1 MFQNSWVRNCV
12 ACAVVLILIAI
23 GILSY
28 LNAVS
33 LANQKRIEDYRQQ
46 VGANS
51 AAELWAISIEQRDPR
66 LFELHDGGF
75 PGGVQFLEDTEQA
88 RRTEQVEG
96 DAISITTTQLYQLLS
111 ILRDSPAAQVPGIV
125 DFNTSR
131 PANFQQLRSIIFACC
146 QSQEKSTGTETGT
159 TTGTAMKEQQER
171 WLIGVELAESLTAG
185 GFIID
190 ELKRFAL
197 LQTLLERGMS
207 LIESADL
214 DFLENGAVTLARVA
228 SPEDGIA
235 RALQIETLVVMELEE
250 WQASPFTSS
259 LDLRWYLDQQIPLSL
274 DPSRKTLQALSV
286 EDPPVYA
293 LLSRVVLPVFDSIIE
308 NSNQMS
314 ARLLAVRCAFEAT
327 AAQLRGVEWTPPTGV
342 ELLQSTAGG
351 AARIH
356 VSGSSVATD
365 VYLPR

>member
-1 MFQNSWVRNCV
+1 MFHKSWVRNSV
-12 ACAVVLILIAI
+12 AFAAVLILIAI
-23 GILSY
+23 GTFFY

-33 LANQKRIEDYRQQ
+33 VANHRRIEDYRQQ
-46 VGANS
+46 VGAIS
-51 AAELWAISIEQRDPR
+51 AADLWAKSIEQRDPR
-66 LFELHDGGF
+66 LFELHDSGF
-75 PGGVQFLEDTEQA
+75 PGGVQFLEDTKQA

-96 DAISITTTQLYQLLS
+96 DAISITTTQLEELRA
-111 ILRDSPAAQVPGIV
+111 ILRNSPGAQVPEIV
-125 DFNTSR
+125 DFNTLL
-131 PANFQQLRSIIFACC
+131 PANFKQLRSLIFACC

-159 TTGTAMKEQQER
+159 ATGAAMIEQQER

-185 GFIID
+185 GFLVG

-197 LQTLLERGMS
+197 LKTLLERGLE
-207 LIESADL
+207 LIQSDDL
-214 DFLENGAVTLARVA
+214 DFLENGAATLARVA

-235 RALQIETLVVMELEE
+235 RALQIETLVVMDLEE

-274 DPSRKTLQALSV
+274 DPSRETLQALSV
-286 EDPPVYA
+286 EEPPVYA
-293 LLSRVVLPVFDSIIE
+293 LLSSAVLPLFDSIIE
-308 NSNQMS
+308 KSNQMG

-342 ELLQSTAGG
+342 ELLPSTAGG

-356 VSGSSVATD
+356 VIGSSGLTD
-365 VYLPR
+365 VDLPR

>member
-1 MFQNSWVRNCV
+1 MFHKSWVRNSV
-12 ACAVVLILIAI
+12 AFAAVLILIAI
-23 GILSY
+23 STLFY

-33 LANQKRIEDYRQQ
+33 VANHRRIEDYRQQ

-51 AAELWAISIEQRDPR
+51 AAELWAKSIEQRDPR
-66 LFELHDGGF
+66 LFGLHDAGF
-75 PGGVQFLEDTEQA
+75 LSSVQYIQD
-88 RRTEQVEG
+88 QVEE
-96 DAISITTTQLYQLLS
+96 DAFSITTTQLQELLS
-111 ILRDSPAAQVPGIV
+111 ILRNSQGVQVPEIV
-125 DFNTSR
+125 DLST
-131 PANFQQLRSIIFACC
+131 PVLVNFSLLRSVIVECC
-146 QSQEKSTGTETGT
+146 QSQEESTGTEA
-159 TTGTAMKEQQER
+159 GTATKEQQER

-190 ELKRFAL
+190 ELIRFAL
-197 LQTLLERGMS
+197 LKTLLERGLS
-207 LIESADL
+207 LIESDDL
-214 DFLENGAVTLARVA
+214 VFLENSAATLSRIS

-274 DPSRKTLQALSV
+274 DPTTETLQALSV
-286 EDPPVYA
+286 EEPPVYA
-293 LLSRVVLPVFDSIIE
+293 LLSSVVLPQIDSIIE
-308 NSNQMS
+308 KSNQMS

-327 AAQLRGVEWTPPTGV
+327 AARLRGVEWTPPTGV
-342 ELLQSTAGG
+342 ELLPSAAGG

-365 VYLPR
+365 VYLPK